1 MTHKNFALVLTV
13 DIKGDLRGE
22 RSQAGSVGG
31 LTSIDSVIV
40 HPPDWE
46 RVLVQWPGV
55 HRVSGVRYVNLFT
68 VPVPLHL
75 R

>member
-40 HPPDWE
+40 HPPD
-46 RVLVQWPGV
+46 
-55 HRVSGVRYVNLFT
+55 
-68 VPVPLHL
+68 
-75 R
+75 